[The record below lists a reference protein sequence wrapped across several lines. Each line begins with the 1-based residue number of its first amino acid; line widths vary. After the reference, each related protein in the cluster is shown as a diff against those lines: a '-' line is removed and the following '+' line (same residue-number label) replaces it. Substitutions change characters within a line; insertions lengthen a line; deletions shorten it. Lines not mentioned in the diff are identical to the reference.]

1 MKCHFRNFQRKSI
14 QDSYKSACGRM
25 PINVLI
31 LEVCSQELKKEREVR
46 CGGKK
51 TALHIGATYLFV
63 FS

>member
-1 MKCHFRNFQRKSI
+1 
-14 QDSYKSACGRM
+14 M

-31 LEVCSQELKKEREVR
+31 LEVCSQELKKEREAR